1 MAAREF
7 QFDVEHSKPTPVR
20 GHKGEFV
27 VLETEKDAIE
37 HVTGLVRR
45 NGIGSFAQAIA
56 QVFLTNRHNLR
67 VLKFRQGR
75 KLFLGQPKNLEKAL
89 PASDGRGVLSIDI
102 ELNSA
107 GRQLTN
113 NVEKATRRE
122 RGRALLFHLGFETA
136 PHTHVEIGCGE
147 MNFVAVCLQQNIGK
161 DWKSRARAYYVLDLL
176 QALKQLFFRDIE
188 FHDGKERL
196 RCKAFNFVRQP

>member
-7 QFDVEHSKPTPVR
+7 QFDVQHRKPAPIR
-20 GHKGEFV
+20 GYKGEFV

-37 HVTGLVRR
+37 HITGLVRR
-45 NGIGSFAQAIA
+45 NGIRSFAQAIA
-56 QVFLTNRHNLR
+56 QFFLTNRHNLR

-75 KLFLGQPKNLEKAL
+75 KLFLGQSKNLEKAL
-89 PASDGRGVLSIDI
+89 PASDGCGVLSIDI
-102 ELNSA
+102 DLNSA
-107 GRQLTN
+107 GRQLAN

-122 RGRALLFHLGFETA
+122 RGRTLLFHFGFETA
-136 PHTHVEIGCGE
+136 PNTHIKISRGE

-161 DWKSRARAYYVLDLL
+161 DWKSRPRAYYVLNLL
-176 QALKQLFFRDIE
+176 QTLKQLFFRDIE
-188 FHDGKERL
+188 FHDGRERL